1 MENVWDE
8 IEKTRLKLLRDRKL
22 TQKAKLLTTFCLLM
36 QHYLIFQ
43 PIRILYGFPDR
54 LFWFFTIYFAIFHHG
69 SQYLT
74 SYLLPS
80 SIVIALWPHQNFGS
94 YFLVFRKCGLP
105 QIAYIVINFNAKINE
120 VKNKIPNIINLA
132 TTTALITV
140 ENKVP
145 NASNLV
151 KKTNYKTKIS
161 EIENKVTTDHDHY
174 KYIAT
179 QESNSFTSANIAARL
194 V

>member
-1 MENVWDE
+1 M
-8 IEKTRLKLLRDRKL
+8 
-22 TQKAKLLTTFCLLM
+22 
-36 QHYLIFQ
+36 
-43 PIRILYGFPDR
+43 
-54 LFWFFTIYFAIFHHG
+54 
-69 SQYLT
+69 
-74 SYLLPS
+74 
-80 SIVIALWPHQNFGS
+80 
-94 YFLVFRKCGLP
+94 GLP

-174 KYIAT
+174 KYITT
-179 QESNSFTSANIAARL
+179 QESNRFTSENIAARL
-194 V
+194 A